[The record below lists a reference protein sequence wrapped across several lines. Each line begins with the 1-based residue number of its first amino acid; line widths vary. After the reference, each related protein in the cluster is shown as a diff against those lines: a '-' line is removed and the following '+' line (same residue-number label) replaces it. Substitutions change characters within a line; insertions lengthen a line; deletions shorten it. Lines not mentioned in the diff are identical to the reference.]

1 MIRIIVVED
10 NAIVRRGIISLLD
23 EQEDL
28 QVVGAAENGFIAIEL
43 LEKGL
48 QSDILLTDFNMPGM
62 DGAILSEKVHVLF
75 PKLKTII
82 LTMHQRNDFVDRART
97 AGASGYILKDG
108 NFEELFAGIRRVN
121 FGEEFIIVGL

>member
-62 DGAILSEKVHVLF
+62 DGSILSEKVHVLF

-82 LTMHQRNDFVDRART
+82 VSRIPRKQALLLKRIHCLAHQFFLEKNQHIQTMVL
-97 AGASGYILKDG
+97 SP
-108 NFEELFAGIRRVN
+108 
-121 FGEEFIIVGL
+121 